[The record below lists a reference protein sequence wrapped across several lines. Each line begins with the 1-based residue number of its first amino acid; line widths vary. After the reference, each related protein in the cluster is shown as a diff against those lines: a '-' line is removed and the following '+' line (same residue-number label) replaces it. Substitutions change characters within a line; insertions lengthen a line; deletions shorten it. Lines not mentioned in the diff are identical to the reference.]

1 MTEQETI
8 TAQDWLRPARMFV
21 GAINGAVY
29 ADQVSSSSD
38 GYSVNVP
45 GQYPGIGTGPS
56 ARPVAVTQGG
66 GLVLS
71 PTMVLIGL
79 VFGAALLIK

>member
-1 MTEQETI
+1 MTEQEASN
-8 TAQDWLRPARMFV
+8 AQDYLRPARMFV
-21 GAINGAVY
+21 NAINAAIY
-29 ADQVSSSSD
+29 TDQQSTYSD
-38 GYSVNVP
+38 GYSGNIP
-45 GQYPGIGTGPS
+45 GQYPGIGTGPI

-71 PTMVLIGL
+71 PTMVLVGL